1 MELNKAQTLT
11 GSTYVDAVQED
22 GTIVSTHVVSYGA
35 NNLDDRL
42 DVNMTVFRK
51 DLYEANK
58 DQIEAD
64 RAEFWA
70 AAYAMLD

>member
-11 GSTYVDAVQED
+11 GSTYVDVTQAD

-70 AAYAMLD
+70 AAYAIID

>member
-11 GSTYVDAVQED
+11 GSTYVDAVQAD
-22 GTIVSTHVVSYGA
+22 GTTISTHVVSYGA